1 MTNQLKSIV
10 VILAIF
16 ATTSFAVT
24 IGLVQPRDW
33 AAGTAEDGEIIRV
46 SATSTGTLSVP
57 NGATVTIISDGTETV
72 NLTSRP
78 AASALNPRLAVS
90 IAEGATVR
98 WQARVFY
105 NSSVSSLAVG
115 READASTLAVRFS
128 GAGNFRVYDEAVI
141 RNQGQ
146 IGNAIRVSGNG
157 TVDVLG
163 GVIDAF
169 TRDVVINSLN
179 NANIIIRGG
188 DIHASTWQGIAI
200 AASNINVSGGIIRG
214 GGSAQTRII
223 RAGTIMVSGGEIR
236 ATGLAEA
243 INITERAVISGGEIT
258 ASGGAHTINLLA
270 GAELEVREGA
280 VIRQTLTEDPGFIG
294 PVHAI
299 NLTSPNSVSVL
310 GGEISAAS
318 TGAAIRSADLSSSN
332 IITISGGVISATRG
346 NAIIGSGNG
355 QINISGGLI
364 VAQGTNVVGATN
376 VLDRNP
382 TSRTGGVLVA
392 YPVSGNFMPGSSNGL
407 ATLPLN
413 ANVSW
418 ANQNGQTGILVNGS
432 QFFATTGTQEVV
444 TARDW
449 TATALTAAD
458 GQTIRITS
466 SEALGTLTIPN
477 NATITI
483 ISDGA
488 EPIARTTALRL
499 NIGDNATVIWRARVS
514 NSGFPEAVSFSGS
527 STSRFEVHEGAIIRQ
542 TGRSTALWTHSS
554 SRIIVLGGEV
564 SITGTENAIVIGSNG
579 SITVSGGVVSAP
591 NGRAIHVGGGGAV
604 NITGGQII
612 QVENPN
618 WGSSGITVFDGE
630 VITINNGIRH
640 SSLGSLT
647 VPAGVTITVVSEGDL
662 PIDHIATFN
671 MHIGTGATVN
681 WKARTSITEAETAL
695 SIRGEGTFELHDG
708 AIIRARNSLAMDNEA
723 NSIVNI
729 RGGLIAA
736 TGTRVVGTLSS
747 SNIIGRAPTNQT
759 GGIIVAY
766 PSTAAVRIA
775 GTSDGLLSLPENA
788 RISWGINDGN
798 SCVLLDGNYLFTPSN
813 AQRVWN
819 WDGATINNS
828 NDLAFFRDLVNAGN
842 NFSGETITLGAN
854 INVSGTWTA
863 IGTAARPF
871 RGVFNGQ
878 GRSISGLSSPL
889 FGNITGAE
897 IRNLTINNSHGL
909 LNNADG
915 SLIENVRVNISA
927 TSVVGLA
934 ATTSGGDIT
943 IRNSLVS
950 GNISA
955 SATGNNPVN
964 LGGLINDANS
974 VVIIENS
981 SFEGNITANAAT
993 ASSVVGGLVGRAQQ
1007 DITINNSSASGDIRS
1022 TVSGTTAASVAL
1034 AGGLI
1039 GRANITVGIT
1049 ESYFSGEVLTT
1060 LSSTMTTANLSHTA
1074 RSGGFI
1080 GYASGI
1086 LGVGAVNISNSFV
1099 LADVLASNASLG
1111 QSSGFTYSG
1120 GFIGTLRNRINITNS
1135 YVNGE
1140 IIASGVSAARR
1151 RVGGI
1156 VGFWSASNIE
1166 SNVFSSLPCQS
1177 VDIAGTSAAQLRNR
1191 ATFTDWDF
1199 ENIWNI
1205 NPTSNNGFPFLRNA
1219 GADDTVGSTFIRPR
1233 PDTQPRRH
1241 GILLENAIV
1250 SDIAKITV
1258 IAPEPATI
1266 NLRILDNLGN
1276 VVFTE
1281 TAVGAGLKPART
1293 NADDNAIIWNLTNN
1307 NGRFVA
1313 NGTYLI
1319 VVEATGISGRRFVYS
1334 TRIGVSR

>member
-141 RNQGQ
+141 RNQGW

-200 AASNINVSGGIIRG
+200 AASNVNVSGGIIRG

-223 RAGTIMVSGGEIR
+223 RAGTITVSGGEIR

-243 INITERAVISGGEIT
+243 INVTEHAVISGGEIT

-299 NLTSPNSVSVL
+299 NLTSPNRVSVL

-355 QINISGGLI
+355 QINIRGGLI

-449 TATALTAAD
+449 TTTALTAAD

-477 NATITI
+477 NATVTI

-488 EPIARTTALRL
+488 EPIARTTRL
-499 NIGDNATVIWRARVS
+499 DVSIGDNATVIWRARIS
-514 NSGFPEAVSFSGS
+514 TSGNSDAVSFSSGNN
-527 STSRFEVHEGAIIRQ
+527 SRIEIHEGAIIRQ
-542 TGRSTALWTHSS
+542 TQSGSWATRAISTGAGRIT
-554 SRIIVLGGEV
+554 VYGGEV
-564 SITGTENAIVIGSNG
+564 SVVGTGTAINFSGSAASNTITING
-579 SITVSGGVVSAP
+579 GIISAP
-591 NGRAIHVGGGGAV
+591 NGRAINIGGGGTI
-604 NITGGQII
+604 NKNGGEII
-612 QVENPN
+612 QVPNPT
-618 WGSSGITVFDGE
+618 WGTSDLTAFDGE
-630 VITINNGIRH
+630 VITIPNNTSQGWSGRL
-640 SSLGSLT
+640 S
-647 VPAGVTITVVSEGDL
+647 VPVGATITVVSEGNGV
-662 PIDHIATFN
+662 ISRAAEFN
-671 MHIGTGATVN
+671 VRIGAGATVN
-681 WKARTSITEAETAL
+681 WDAKTSIST
-695 SIRGEGTFELHDG
+695 SGTSSPNAVSVGGTGTLEVRDG
-708 AIIRARNSLAMDNEA
+708 AIIRATSGQAISSETGT
-723 NSIVNI
+723 IVNI
-729 RGGLIAA
+729 RGGLIIA
-736 TGTRVVGTLSS
+736 TGFGIVGTTSHVI
-747 SNIIGRAPTNQT
+747 NRAPTSQT
-759 GGIIVAY
+759 GGIVIAY
-766 PSTAAVRIA
+766 PSTAAIRIA

-819 WDGATINNS
+819 WDGTTINNAS
-828 NDLAFFRDLVNAGN
+828 DLAFFRDLVNAGN
-842 NFSGETITLGAN
+842 NFSGETILLGAN

-955 SATGNNPVN
+955 SATGNNSVN

-1007 DITINNSSASGDIRS
+1007 DITIKNSSASGDIRS
-1022 TVSGTTAASVAL
+1022 TVSGTTAASIAL

-1205 NPTSNNGFPFLRNA
+1205 NPTTNNGFPFLRNA
-1219 GADDTVGSTFIRPR
+1219 GADDTVGSTFIRSR

-1258 IAPEPATI
+1258 ITPEPAQTT
-1266 NLRILDNLGN
+1266 LRILDNLGN
-1276 VVFTE
+1276 TVFVE
-1281 TAVGAGLKPART
+1281 TRHALSNNNEFT
-1293 NADDNAIIWNLTNN
+1293 WNLQNQAR
-1307 NGRFVA
+1307 RFVA
-1313 NGTYLI
+1313 NGTYL
-1319 VVEATGISGRRFVYS
+1319 VLVEATGISGRRFVYS
-1334 TRIGVSR
+1334 SRIGVKR